1 MNTQLVNSIVQI
13 VENLSPEERQLVK
26 QKLSRSVDLE
36 QDADGNELTLAD
48 RQAFLRKSLT
58 ERRSIL
64 SKQAEEMLEY
74 YQSSNEWR
82 ELMAGDIIDG

>member
-36 QDADGNELTLAD
+36 QDADGTELTLAD
-48 RQAFLRKSLT
+48 RQAFLQKSLT
-58 ERRSIL
+58 ERRFIL
-64 SKQAEEMLEY
+64 SKQAEEMLEH